1 VDLLYK
7 GHKQEHKRSWQ
18 QAKMKHTILSILT
31 LLLLGFTTDNTV
43 SEEVKNKMYKKAI
56 NHFSTAPYYV
66 VIKVKNLQTGEIKEV
81 CTEAPF
87 VHGALDREN
96 CSNKS
101 DFKNKLIN
109 KERYFEFNC
118 DSALWNIGYDLY
130 TKSELSELENKLN
143 LDSLVSSAR
152 KGELTSITF
161 TETRKYQRMY
171 AHLMFNR
178 GIMMTRGCFAGNI
191 CSVQPYEK

>member
-1 VDLLYK
+1 
-7 GHKQEHKRSWQ
+7 
-18 QAKMKHTILSILT
+18 MKHTILSILT
-31 LLLLGFTTDNTV
+31 LILLGFTTDNSV
-43 SEEVKNKMYKKAI
+43 SDEVKYEMYKKAI

-101 DFKNKLIN
+101 EFKNKLIS

-130 TKSELSELENKLN
+130 TPSELSELENKLN
-143 LDSLVSSAR
+143 LDSLVNSAR
-152 KGELTSITF
+152 KGKLTSITF
-161 TETRKYQRMY
+161 METREYQRMY

-178 GIMMTRGCFAGNI
+178 GIMMTRGSIAGNI
-191 CSVQPYEK
+191 CSVKPYEK